1 MTIFSI
7 FACLFLRKKFS
18 IVLTYDLSPVFTSF
32 FGIILKKFTKI
43 KHYSWIQDVW
53 PEAIITSI
61 NVSNKNFFLKL
72 IKKFQLFLWTHPSG
86 LIAQS
91 EPLAN
96 FLKKNKI
103 HKKIF
108 TIHNPERLLQ
118 KNLKKKISNKK
129 TYFSYFGN
137 IGGAQNLNSFLSLF
151 EHTVSENFKLNMFGD
166 GKMYQMYKNKY
177 KSRNIVWHGW
187 KDEKKLRK
195 YFTETDYFILPL
207 KALNNQKYILPG
219 KFTTYLSK
227 FRPILGFSAKGS
239 AIDYYIRKYKL
250 GFFFDDKENREN
262 KVKKLSELIKK
273 KSNRRQY
280 SRNTKKL
287 YLEEFSSKIIQK
299 KFDDLINNL

>member
-1 MTIFSI
+1 M
-7 FACLFLRKKFS
+7 
-18 IVLTYDLSPVFTSF
+18 
-32 FGIILKKFTKI
+32 
-43 KHYSWIQDVW
+43 
-53 PEAIITSI
+53 
-61 NVSNKNFFLKL
+61 
-72 IKKFQLFLWTHPSG
+72 
-86 LIAQS
+86 
-91 EPLAN
+91 
-96 FLKKNKI
+96 
-103 HKKIF
+103 
-108 TIHNPERLLQ
+108 
-118 KNLKKKISNKK
+118 
-129 TYFSYFGN
+129 
-137 IGGAQNLNSFLSLF
+137 
-151 EHTVSENFKLNMFGD
+151 
-166 GKMYQMYKNKY
+166 
-177 KSRNIVWHGW
+177 
-187 KDEKKLRK
+187 
-195 YFTETDYFILPL
+195 PL